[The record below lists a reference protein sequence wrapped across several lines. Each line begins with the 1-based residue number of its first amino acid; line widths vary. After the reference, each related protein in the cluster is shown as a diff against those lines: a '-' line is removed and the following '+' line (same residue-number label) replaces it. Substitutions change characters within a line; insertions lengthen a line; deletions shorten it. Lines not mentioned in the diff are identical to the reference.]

1 MWVFS
6 TIGFFSVVQK
16 PGDSD
21 LTVRARSAGDLDRLR
36 EKYLPDLSP
45 TSATPKADY
54 AFRARVPHSS
64 FGRALAV
71 MAADIRYPN
80 FKDEVARTQGSGRA
94 GVYAAVWEAARH
106 IPSLAGLT
114 AGRRK

>member
-54 AFRARVPHSS
+54 AFRARVPHAA
-64 FGRALAV
+64 FATAIAR
-71 MAADIRYPN
+71 MAADIHYPN
-80 FKDEVARTQGSGRA
+80 FKDAVAKKQGSARA
-94 GVYAAVWEAARH
+94 IAYAAIWGAAKN
-106 IPSLAGLT
+106 IPSSDPQTIL
-114 AGRRK
+114 